1 MAIILANVKEK
12 LYTEEKGSP
21 MNISIAAEPLWWI
34 GSFPVTN
41 AFLVTLIVSVILVVV
56 SLVLRVRTLEAVPT
70 GFQNGLEAFLE
81 GFIQLIQSVTNDAR
95 LTKQFFPLITTFF
108 IFILLSNWSGL
119 LPGFGTI
126 GIREHGDA
134 IIPFGRAATADLNT
148 TIALSLISVFTVQFI
163 GIGALGLR
171 GYGRKFFVSPFH
183 KPYMIG
189 TIVGLFELLGEATK
203 LISFSFR
210 LFGNIFAGEVLLIV
224 IGNLVPY
231 ILPLPFLVLEVF
243 AGLVQAGVFAVLTLV
258 FLKTATLPAEH

>member
-1 MAIILANVKEK
+1 
-12 LYTEEKGSP
+12 

-34 GSFPVTN
+34 GNFPITN
-41 AFLVTLIVSVILVVV
+41 AFLVTVIVSLLVIGV
-56 SLVLRVRTLEAVPT
+56 SLWLRAQTLQSVPT
-70 GFQNGLEAFLE
+70 GLQNALEAFVD
-81 GFIQLIQSVTNDAR
+81 GFWKLTQSIAND
-95 LTKQFFPLITTFF
+95 KQFAAKIFPLITTFF
-108 IFILLSNWSGL
+108 VFILLSNWSGL

-126 GIREHGDA
+126 GIREHSGA

-163 GIGALGLR
+163 GISVLGLR
-171 GYGRKFFVSPFH
+171 GYAKKFFVSPLH
-183 KPYMIG
+183 KPYVIG

-224 IGNLVPY
+224 ISHLVPY
-231 ILPLPFLVLEVF
+231 ILPLPFLALEVF